1 MITETVNAVLKAEEE
16 ARVIT
21 SQAAEEAKKIVEDA
35 DVYAEKLRKDTVKNV
50 KEERKSV
57 AEAAEKEGDEEYAK
71 ILLAG
76 KQVTEKLAKEADV
89 YSAADFIREKVLGSY
104 VCR

>member
-21 SQAAEEAKKIVEDA
+21 SQASEEAKKIVEDA

-104 VCR
+104 VRR

>member
-1 MITETVNAVLKAEEE
+1 MIAETVNAVLKAEEE
-16 ARVIT
+16 ARVIM
-21 SQAAEEAKKIVEDA
+21 SQASEEAKKIVEDA
-35 DVYAEKLRKDTVKNV
+35 EVYAENLRRDTVKSV

-76 KQVTEKLAKEADV
+76 KQATEKLAKQADI
-89 YSAADFIREKVLGSY
+89 YSAADFIREKVLDSY
-104 VCR
+104 VRR

>member
-1 MITETVNAVLKAEEE
+1 MIAETVNAVLKAEEE

-21 SQAAEEAKKIVEDA
+21 SQASEEAKKIVEDA
-35 DVYAEKLRKDTVKNV
+35 EVYAENLRKDTVKNV

-76 KQVTEKLAKEADV
+76 KQATEKLAKQADI

-104 VCR
+104 VRR

>member
-16 ARVIT
+16 ARIIT
-21 SQAAEEAKKIVEDA
+21 SQASEDAKKIVEDA

-76 KQVTEKLAKEADV
+76 KQVTEKLTKEADV
-89 YSAADFIREKVLGSY
+89 YSAADFIREKVFSSY
-104 VCR
+104 VRR